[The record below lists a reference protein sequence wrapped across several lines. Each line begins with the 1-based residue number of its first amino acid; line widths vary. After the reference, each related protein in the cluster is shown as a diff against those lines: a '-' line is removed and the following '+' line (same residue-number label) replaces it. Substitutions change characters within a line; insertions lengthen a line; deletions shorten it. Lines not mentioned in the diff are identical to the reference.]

1 MRREE
6 KRREEHEC
14 MPLLASVAAMWIVPL
29 LTHPTKYTP
38 PQKTPPH
45 QVKKAYMQLVDGERR
60 AWCLQTINET
70 RKRTLKERRQ
80 KLAKGAFVVCGE
92 VSGLD
97 E

>member
-1 MRREE
+1 
-6 KRREEHEC
+6 
-14 MPLLASVAAMWIVPL
+14 
-29 LTHPTKYTP
+29 
-38 PQKTPPH
+38 
-45 QVKKAYMQLVDGERR
+45 MQLVDGERR